1 MLKEI
6 DGELKQ
12 IRASNL
18 DRLLKVVVSQE
29 LEKVEDFKFLYRKYG
44 GQPLNQE
51 LVERE
56 CPSWNN
62 RYLIAQTFTAMT
74 LEAFYYDYYVEKE
87 SKNKSENEHKQPL
100 ARFVYLAESYL
111 NQSDVEKS
119 DLYSKLQALNLLRRH
134 WVHHKS
140 TEIGK
145 YSNPE
150 SFFTPGECINLIIEV
165 LSLFEKHDQSY
176 LLSSI
181 TKKYLVSVQENVIHN
196 INSVVVTAT

>member
-6 DGELKQ
+6 DGEIKQ

-18 DRLLKVVVSQE
+18 NRLLKVVVSQE
-29 LEKVEDFKFLYRKYG
+29 LEKVEDFKFLYKKYN
-44 GQPLNQE
+44 GQSLNQE
-51 LVERE
+51 IIERE

-87 SKNKSENEHKQPL
+87 SKNKADNEHKQPL
-100 ARFVYLAESYL
+100 VRFVYLAETYL
-111 NQSDVEKS
+111 KQQEVKES
-119 DLYSKLQALNLLRRH
+119 DLFSKLQSLNLLRRH

-140 TEIGK
+140 TKLGK

-150 SFFTPGECINLIIEV
+150 TFFTPGECINLIIEV
-165 LSLFEKHDQSY
+165 LSLFEKNDKSY

-181 TKKYLVSVQENVIHN
+181 TKEYLASVQENVNYN
-196 INSVVVTAT
+196 INSVTVAAT